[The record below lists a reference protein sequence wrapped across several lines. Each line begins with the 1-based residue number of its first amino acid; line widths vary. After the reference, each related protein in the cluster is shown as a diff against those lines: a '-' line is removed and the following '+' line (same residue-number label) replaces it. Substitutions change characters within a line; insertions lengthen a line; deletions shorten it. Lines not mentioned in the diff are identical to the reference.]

1 MMEDRWLSVDEIA
14 AYLGIKRD
22 TAYKW
27 ISERQMPGHK
37 IGRLW
42 KFRKEEI
49 DGWVRSGG
57 AGGDEE
63 SASATA
69 IGQDSSTAVDKQRG
83 KAILLTRKA
92 IMTFLDKNRDELH
105 RRFSVRRIGLF
116 GSINREGADS
126 QSDVDLL
133 VELDEPTFDHYM
145 ELKFFLEEH
154 LNRSVDLVLS
164 DTVKARLKPLLS
176 QEVKYA

>member
-1 MMEDRWLSVDEIA
+1 MEDRWLSVDEIA

-42 KFRKEEI
+42 KFRKEEV
-49 DGWVRSGG
+49 DEWVRSGG
-57 AGGDEE
+57 AGSDEGP
-63 SASATA
+63 APGAAT
-69 IGQDSSTAVDKQRG
+69 GEDSFTAVDKEG
-83 KAILLTRKA
+83 GEPVTLTKEAILAFFKKNKA
-92 IMTFLDKNRDELH
+92 ELRH
-105 RRFSVRRIGLF
+105 RFSVRRLGLLGSF
-116 GSINREGADS
+116 GRDGADS
-126 QSDVDLL
+126 RSDVDLL

-164 DTVKARLKPLLS
+164 ETVKARLKPLL
-176 QEVKYA
+176 A

>member
-1 MMEDRWLSVDEIA
+1 MEDRWLSVDEIA

-42 KFRKEEI
+42 KFRKEEV

-57 AGGDEE
+57 AGSDEG
-63 SASATA
+63 SAPATA
-69 IGQDSSTAVDKQRG
+69 TDEDSPTAVDKEG
-83 KAILLTRKA
+83 EEPITLTRKA
-92 IMTFLDKNRDELH
+92 ILAFFKKNKAELR

-116 GSINREGADS
+116 GSFGRDGADS

-145 ELKFFLEEH
+145 ELKFFLEER
-154 LNRSVDLVLS
+154 LNSSVDLVLS
-164 DTVKARLKPLLS
+164 DTVKPRLKPLLAR
-176 QEVKYA
+176 EVNYA

>member
-1 MMEDRWLSVDEIA
+1 MKDRWLSVDEIA

-42 KFRKEEI
+42 KFRKEEV

-57 AGGDEE
+57 AGSDEG
-63 SASATA
+63 SAPATA
-69 IGQDSSTAVDKQRG
+69 TDEDSPTAVDKQRG
-83 KAILLTRKA
+83 EAIQLTRKA
-92 IMTFLDKNRDELH
+92 IMTFLEKNRDELH

-116 GSINREGADS
+116 GSFGRDGADS
-126 QSDVDLL
+126 RSDVDLL

-145 ELKFFLEEH
+145 ELKFFLEER
-154 LNRSVDLVLS
+154 LNCSVDLVLS
-164 DTVKARLKPLLS
+164 DTVKPRLKPLLA
-176 QEVKYA
+176 QEVNYA